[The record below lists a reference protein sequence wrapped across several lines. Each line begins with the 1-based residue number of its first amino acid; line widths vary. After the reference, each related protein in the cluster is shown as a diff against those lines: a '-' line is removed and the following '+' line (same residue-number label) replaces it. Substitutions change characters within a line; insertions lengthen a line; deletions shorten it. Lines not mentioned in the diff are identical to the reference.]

1 MKHQFA
7 SAATLFLLAVVP
19 ALALSDRDRAAAV
32 KAAKAHTLDGYIQC
46 GKEMGRPVV
55 LDHEPMDLNGDGIEE
70 LMITARHEDGGAAC
84 FGRVGVS
91 KTLMI
96 RSSSGE
102 WKANLGFMN
111 DPITVMPEKSGGF
124 PDLELGGPGFCHPIW
139 RWNGAEYDLYRRC
152 VNGKLVMA
160 PDFKSTTPVTK
171 AAVAAPSKASR
182 VEDLEIWKE
191 DIVYLHNGS
200 MMHVNKG
207 GGEIRYYE
215 PKSSISGTVQQG
227 TVLFHGEFKNATG
240 LEARGTVAGTAYV
253 FKKGC
258 EPAPYPVSGTYNA
271 YSITMKGAA
280 PKRAKD
286 SCAILEATQSSPH
299 SVLKFEVPSDY

>member
-1 MKHQFA
+1 MKFLFN
-7 SAATLFLLAVVP
+7 SAATVLLLASSS
-19 ALALSDRDRAAAV
+19 ALALSDADREAAIKV
-32 KAAKAHTLDGYIQC
+32 GKAHTLDGYIQC
-46 GKEMGRPVV
+46 GKEMGKPVV
-55 LDHEPMDLNGDGIEE
+55 LDPEPMDLNGDGIEE

-96 RSSSGE
+96 KSSSGE

-124 PDLELGGPGFCHPIW
+124 PDLELSGPGFCHPIW

-160 PDFKSTTPVTK
+160 PDFKSTVPGTK
-171 AAVAAPSKASR
+171 AAAAAPSKSSR
-182 VEDLEIWKE
+182 YEDLRIWKE

-215 PKSSISGTVQQG
+215 PKSTISGTVQQG
-227 TVLFHGEFKNATG
+227 TVLFRGEFKNAPG
-240 LEARGTVAGTAYV
+240 LEARGTVEGTAYV
-253 FKKGC
+253 FKKGR
-258 EPAPYPVSGTYNA
+258 EPTPYSVSGTYNS

-286 SCAILEATQSSPH
+286 SCSILAATKSSPH
-299 SVLKFEVPSDY
+299 SVLNTRS